1 MTAKEIE
8 ANASIL
14 ILGGSETTA
23 GLLAALTY
31 YMLSTPAAYK
41 KLSDEIRGSFR
52 SYEDIDFQ
60 GLRHFPYLNAAL
72 EESLRIYPPA
82 PGTLPRIVPKG
93 GAFID
98 GEFIP
103 EGVSVSG
110 AHYSAYH
117 AECYFRDADSF
128 SPDRWLDSRDT
139 RFEKDCRGVLQ
150 PFSLGLR
157 DCVGRNLAH
166 AEMRL
171 IAAKIIWS
179 FDIVLEES
187 SNGWNIQKSY
197 TIWERKPLFVK
208 LSLAQ

>member
-41 KLSDEIRGSFR
+41 KFSDEIRGSFR

-103 EGVSVSG
+103 EGVSQ
-110 AHYSAYH
+110 Y
-117 AECYFRDADSF
+117 
-128 SPDRWLDSRDT
+128 
-139 RFEKDCRGVLQ
+139 
-150 PFSLGLR
+150 
-157 DCVGRNLAH
+157 
-166 AEMRL
+166 
-171 IAAKIIWS
+171 
-179 FDIVLEES
+179 
-187 SNGWNIQKSY
+187 
-197 TIWERKPLFVK
+197 
-208 LSLAQ
+208 